1 MINSLKRYLSK
12 RLKQQLPGKT
22 AHIELAPYRNVEF
35 SKTIITNAKKS
46 GVLILF
52 YLKDNEI
59 YTILMQRNIYN
70 GQHSGQISLPGGKR
84 EKIDKNIS
92 QTALREA
99 NEEIGVKIEAIEV
112 IGQLS
117 NVYIPV
123 SNFHIT
129 PVVGITN
136 DMPKFILDKR
146 EVQELIELKIDTL
159 IKENPQKT
167 NIKLH
172 NNTIINI
179 PAFIIKDKVI
189 WGATAIILNELRH
202 ILQGWNNS

>member
-202 ILQGWNNS
+202 ILQGWRGH